1 MPDFRRVVS
10 DPVDYVPVL
19 SYRFALRVVVC
30 VLLTSL
36 DAGVIALFG
45 LTFYRATANHPLWF
59 VGASLLF
66 GALLASLIRV
76 WTLTLRG
83 RSR

>member
-1 MPDFRRVVS
+1 MPNIPRIVS
-10 DPVDYVPVL
+10 VPVDYVPFFSL
-19 SYRFALRVVVC
+19 RFAVRFVLC

-36 DAGVIALFG
+36 DAGVITLFG
-45 LTFYRATANHPLWF
+45 GTLYRATANHPLWF
-59 VGASLLF
+59 IGVSLLF

-83 RSR
+83 QSR